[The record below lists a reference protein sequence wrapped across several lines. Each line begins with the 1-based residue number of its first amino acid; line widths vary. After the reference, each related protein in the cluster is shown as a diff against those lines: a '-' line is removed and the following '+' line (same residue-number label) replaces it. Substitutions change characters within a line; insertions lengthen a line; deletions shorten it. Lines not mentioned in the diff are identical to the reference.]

1 MVFSLDGSLNSLAE
15 RLCLGVTIG
24 DGEVMAFRGVRRRCT
39 FLLSPDDLGSEVCHF
54 GNEVLELEPRLLR
67 SSRPK
72 GAGPSPQRAS
82 ARNTE
87 VSSRRAVRRT
97 GHIDRGIRR
106 HLRCRDTW
114 GLLPNSFAIYGWVV

>member
-67 SSRPK
+67 SSRPTRSSQ
-72 GAGPSPQRAS
+72 SPQRAED
-82 ARNTE
+82 RHTE
-87 VSSRRAVRRT
+87 AV
-97 GHIDRGIRR
+97 DSP
-106 HLRCRDTW
+106 CR
-114 GLLPNSFAIYGWVV
+114 

>member
-67 SSRPK
+67 SSRPTRSSQ
-72 GAGPSPQRAS
+72 SPQRAEVRHTNGTSLRRNLLCYNLLCQALGDCS
-82 ARNTE
+82 A
-87 VSSRRAVRRT
+87 A
-97 GHIDRGIRR
+97 
-106 HLRCRDTW
+106 
-114 GLLPNSFAIYGWVV
+114 